1 MIRTAA
7 LALFIL
13 VSPTT
18 MLAQATYRWERHQIN
33 LISEASYDNPLYD
46 VDRFGAT
53 LTAPSG
59 RQLRVNGFWDG
70 DADWRI
76 RVMPDE
82 VGTWRYTTF
91 CSDTTNA
98 GLHRQTGTF
107 ECQPS
112 ARPEAIYQ
120 QGAITRS
127 PGAYHLMHRNGTPFF
142 FTACTAWN
150 GGLKSTD
157 DEWITYLLHR
167 KANNY
172 SAIQLVLTPWR
183 GADQNSRG
191 EVAYAGNGRIRVNPS
206 FFQHMD
212 EKMDQINE
220 HGLVA
225 APVVLWALQ
234 KSGGRELNPG
244 YTLPEDEAVRL
255 ARHIVARYG
264 AHHVIWLLG
273 GDGKYLDPYEQRWK
287 YIGQQVFSDYHPGLV
302 TLHPGGR
309 SWIGD
314 AYADQGWLDI
324 ITYQSSHS
332 NQTGTVNWIN
342 RGPMATRWD
351 QLPPRPLINMEP
363 NYEEIPVYRS
373 DGKITARDV
382 RNASYWSLFATP
394 LSGITY
400 GANGI
405 WPWIREGER
414 ILNHGSLGDSNPSTW
429 RASIDLPGSLQVGY
443 LSAFIRQF
451 DWWTL
456 KPAPGKLV
464 KQPGDEDDR
473 RFVSVVQNDSASLVL
488 AYVPQATPV
497 ALYNPRQIKYYG
509 RWFDPSS
516 AEYAEAELTLQKGVL
531 RAVPPQPRDLVLV
544 LQAQSE

>member
-1 MIRTAA
+1 MPCTAA
-7 LALFIL
+7 LALAIL
-13 VSPTT
+13 TLPITT
-18 MLAQATYRWERHQIN
+18 LAQATYQWERHQIN
-33 LISEASYDNPLYD
+33 LTSEVSYDNPLYE
-46 VDRFGAT
+46 VDHFGAT

-59 RQLRVNGFWDG
+59 RQLRVNGFWD
-70 DADWRI
+70 DNTDWRI

-82 VGTWRYTTF
+82 VGTWRYTSF

-112 ARPEAIYQ
+112 ARPEPIYQ
-120 QGAITRS
+120 HGSIARS
-127 PGAYHLMHRNGTPFF
+127 SGAYHLMHRDGTPFF
-142 FTACTAWN
+142 FAACTAWN
-150 GGLKSTD
+150 GGLKSTA
-157 DEWITYLLHR
+157 DEWTTYLRHR
-167 KANNY
+167 KENNY

-191 EVAYAGNGRIRVNPS
+191 ETAYTGNGRIRVNPS

-220 HGLVA
+220 YGLVA

-255 ARHIVARYG
+255 ARYIVARYG

-309 SWIGD
+309 AWVGD
-314 AYADQGWLDI
+314 AYADQEWLDI
-324 ITYQSSHS
+324 VTYQSSHS
-332 NQTGTVNWIN
+332 NQEGTVNWIN

-351 QLPPRPLINMEP
+351 HLPPRPLINMEP

-429 RASIDLPGSLQVGY
+429 RASVDLPGSLQVGY
-443 LSAFIRQF
+443 LSEFIQQF
-451 DWWTL
+451 NWWTL
-456 KPAPGKLV
+456 KPAPEKLT
-464 KQPGDEDDR
+464 KQPGEEDYR
-473 RFVSVVQNDSASLVL
+473 RFVSVVQDDSASLVL
-488 AYVPQATPV
+488 VYVPQATPV
-497 ALYNPRQIKYYG
+497 ALYNPRQIKYQG
-509 RWFDPSS
+509 QWFEPF
-516 AEYAEAELTLQKGVL
+516 E
-531 RAVPPQPRDLVLV
+531 R
-544 LQAQSE
+544 

>member
-1 MIRTAA
+1 MLRTAI
-7 LALFIL
+7 LASSVLL
-13 VSPTT
+13 LTT
-18 MLAQATYRWERHQIN
+18 LASAQDAFRWERHQID
-33 LISEASYDNPLYD
+33 LTSEVSYDNPLYD

-53 LTAPSG
+53 LIAPSG

-70 DADWRI
+70 NADWRV

-82 VGTWRYTTF
+82 VGTWSYTTF

-98 GLHRQTGTF
+98 GLHQQTGTF
-107 ECQPS
+107 DCQPS
-112 ARPEAIYQ
+112 ARQQPIYQ
-120 QGAITRS
+120 RGAIVRS
-127 PGAYHLMHRNGTPFF
+127 PGTYHLMHRDGTPFF

-157 DEWITYLLHR
+157 EEWVTYLQHR
-167 KANNY
+167 QDHHYN
-172 SAIQLVLTPWR
+172 AIQLVLTQWR

-206 FFQHMD
+206 FFQHLD
-212 EKMDQINE
+212 GKMDQINE
-220 HGLVA
+220 YGLVA

-234 KSGGRELNPG
+234 KSGGKELNPG

-255 ARHIVARYG
+255 ARYVVARYG

-309 SWIGD
+309 SWIGN
-314 AYADQGWLDI
+314 AYADQEWLDI
-324 ITYQSSHS
+324 VTYQSSHS
-332 NQTGTVNWIN
+332 NQEGTVNWIN
-342 RGPMATRWD
+342 QGPMATRWD

-363 NYEEIPVYRS
+363 SYEEIPVYRS

-394 LSGITY
+394 LAGITY

-414 ILNHGSLGDSNPSTW
+414 ILNHGSLGDSAPSTW
-429 RASIDLPGSLQVGY
+429 RESIDLPGSLQVGY
-443 LSAFIRQF
+443 LSEFIRQF
-451 DWWTL
+451 NWWTL
-456 KPAPGKLV
+456 KPAPERLA
-464 KQPGDEDDR
+464 KQPGDEDYR
-473 RFVSVVQNDSASLVL
+473 QFISVVQDDSASLVL
-488 AYVPQATPV
+488 AYVPRKSTV
-497 ALYNPRQIKYYG
+497 ELYNPRRIKYRG
-509 RWFDPSS
+509 QWFDPST
-516 AEYAEAELTLQKGVL
+516 AKYEKADLIMKDGVL
-531 RAVPPQPRDLVLV
+531 GATSPQEKDLVLV
-544 LQAQSE
+544 LKAVE